1 MTTKTM
7 QELNKIEEELKVII
21 LESEKELEVYLK
33 EIEVAKKSE
42 AEAVKAVIKAKKGS
56 NAEAFAKANQDLNNA
71 KDIATFYVEKIT
83 EMKELPYITK
93 EQHAE
98 YSARI
103 KKQLDALNHVK
114 KVRAGKILEELKE
127 IQEEVWPVIKKGQSM
142 LYEIQHNMLKDHAEL
157 VTANGTKVHMANLED
172 KYEDYSLMHGI
183 EFITRQNPSQMLME
197 YIEKGEDK

>member
-7 QELNKIEEELKVII
+7 QELNKIEEELKAII

-42 AEAVKAVIKAKKGS
+42 AEAVEAVIKAKKGS

-103 KKQLDALNHVK
+103 KKHLDALNHMK